1 MTPYY
6 QDDAVT
12 GMNRLQRLLWLLTE
26 PGTPITAQPHW
37 DEASLR
43 AAGFGVREAGSV
55 TPPTFEEMWATVQR
69 RKP

>member
-1 MTPYY
+1 MN
-6 QDDAVT
+6 AAAMR
-12 GMNRLQRLLWLLTE
+12 GMNRLQRLRWLLTE
-26 PGTPITAQPHW
+26 PGTPITAQPQW

-55 TPPTFEEMWATVQR
+55 APTFEQMWAVVER